1 MGLCMAC
8 PSRMGKG
15 LEAMGG
21 GAQELRDRC
30 EVPIALLRVDM
41 PEVDRQVGEQ
51 GIHLARDTLLPQ
63 LLAAMACR
71 RCLGLGNS
79 SICNNTLSN
88 RSGNDRLKNRDAG
101 VVPFAA
107 RQSKL
112 CSTVHT

>member
-1 MGLCMAC
+1 MPDFIHAGLLFIKPVIVSQNTNEFAEYIHIRIELC
-8 PSRMGKG
+8 SG
-15 LEAMGG
+15 LLSTMKSA
-21 GAQELRDRC
+21 
-30 EVPIALLRVDM
+30 
-41 PEVDRQVGEQ
+41 

-71 RCLGLGNS
+71 RCLGMGNS
-79 SICNNTLSN
+79 SICDNTLSN